1 MSDVL
6 SRFHRT
12 LVDEIRDQRP
22 EYLTGPFTVAEIYQ
36 NLVPYGTHRDRIGVE
51 MNGDYED
58 ALLRLLAGE
67 GDYLVLE
74 SAPALRDLRDELDSP
89 NPNTGVYREFAAVDV
104 RLNQARLDADRPGAT
119 FAGPPRSED
128 EGDEAAAEAIS
139 VMDLAPADPG
149 PAMSGPGYGGEA
161 TPGTDVH
168 GRTSAAEGAS
178 RAGSNEPGGRLES
191 PPGEPD
197 AAAPPRTSDDG
208 AACRWCRAEL
218 PPRGNLNFC
227 PFCGTDVH
235 VVPCPSCGEELD
247 PDWRFCI
254 SCGTEVG
261 E

>member
-1 MSDVL
+1 MNDVL

-51 MNGDYED
+51 INGDYED

-74 SAPALRDLRDELDSP
+74 SAPALRDLREELDSP
-89 NPNTGVYREFAAVDV
+89 NPNTGLYREFAAVDV
-104 RLNQARLDADRPGAT
+104 RLNQARLDVVLPGAT
-119 FAGPPRSED
+119 FAGPPRNQRED
-128 EGDEAAAEAIS
+128 DAGAEAIS
-139 VMDLAPADPG
+139 VMDLAPSDAADFQDTAPPHAPAASPG
-149 PAMSGPGYGGEA
+149 
-161 TPGTDVH
+161 
-168 GRTSAAEGAS
+168 AAEVPARAAAS
-178 RAGSNEPGGRLES
+178 
-191 PPGEPD
+191 D
-197 AAAPPRTSDDG
+197 AAASDDG
-208 AACRWCRAEL
+208 TACRWCRAEL
-218 PPRGNLNFC
+218 PQRANLNFC